1 MNQFHPGHSSP
12 SAPAGPPPL
21 WQVLAA
27 AGGAVAAMTAAVYFA
42 GQGLTPIAL
51 TGTTVFV
58 ALGGLSFE
66 LARRRAQAADAARR

>member
-1 MNQFHPGHSSP
+1 MNQLHPGHTSP
-12 SAPAGPPPL
+12 SAPSGPPPL

-27 AGGAVAAMTAAVYFA
+27 AGGSVVAMTAAVYFA

-51 TGTTVFV
+51 TGTTLFV
-58 ALGGLSFE
+58 GLGGLSFE